1 LEAGFVTNKKE
12 QPDFTPEK
20 LLQVSFNAIQDGIS
34 ILDTELN
41 ILQVNKVME
50 KWYSHSMPLVGK
62 KCFQAYHLREE
73 PCSVCPTLTVLKS
86 GKPSVEEVPL
96 VQESGQTGWL
106 ELFSY
111 PIRDKEGKTNGIVE
125 FVRDITE
132 QKITETA
139 LKEERA
145 QLISIF
151 DGINE
156 AVYIT
161 DPETYEILYV
171 NKFMKT
177 YYSKELI
184 GGICYREFH
193 GLEFPCDFCTND
205 IILENKGAPYQWE
218 FYNASLDKTF
228 YITDKII
235 NWPDGRNVRFE
246 LAIDI
251 TDRKKA
257 EKVLEENRDWYRA
270 LAQDIP
276 VLITRVS
283 PDGQVTYVNNASC
296 EIIGKSYEE
305 IVGHDFFALVPQKY
319 REHLRADIYTLNQE
333 NPIAVHEHK
342 NRDRLFKWKNRAVFD
357 DHGNLKEF
365 FTVGEDITE
374 EHAVTEKLRE
384 SEARSRALLDA
395 IPDHMFRYSI
405 DGKYLDVEIKEPEW
419 LTEKA
424 GLLYQSGHLIGSNIN
439 DVLDSETAKV
449 LMKGISKALESGK
462 LQIINFSFML
472 NQQRRFFELRLVPA
486 GSAEV
491 VCIAR
496 DITDQKETE
505 EILQQQQQYEN
516 MMADIS
522 IAFVDMPADRINDA
536 IDHALKLCGEFFSAD
551 RSYLFFI
558 SEDDKYL
565 KASNEWYAE
574 EIITQKRKNQIIPV
588 GKTPWWIEKLKTSDY
603 VYIPDIESLPTEAE
617 KEKEVFFSDGI
628 KSMISVPLV
637 KGGSTVGIFGLETI
651 NKKQTWTEQQIAQLK
666 VVVGTIT
673 AAINKHDAEE
683 ALKES
688 EERYRDILA
697 TIEEAYYE
705 TDIAGNIT
713 YANEAG
719 IHLFGYHSDNE
730 AIGVNYR
737 KLYKDPAAAYKTFNR
752 VFLIGKPEKGLI
764 LEMCRK
770 DGSTFFGEIS
780 ITLKKDKR
788 GFITGFKGIGKDV
801 TERIQYEKRL
811 EYMSMHDQLTGT
823 FNRAYF
829 ETELN
834 RLNKS
839 REYPVV
845 IISADLDG
853 LKLVNDTMGHSA
865 GDRLLKGCVTVF
877 KKSLRQSDILARVGG
892 DEFSVILPR
901 TQKATGEKIIRR
913 IRKNITAYNLI
924 HQDLPLGLSLGVA
937 TAEKADVSLKEL
949 FKRADDLMYRDKLYS
964 SSSSRSRIVQ
974 SLLAALAERDYITEG
989 HARRLEELCR
999 AIGEKLNLSSNQL
1012 ADLALLAQVHD
1023 LGKVGIPDHI
1033 LFKPGPLSEEE
1044 WEVMRGHPEKGF
1056 RIASSSPDLVGI
1068 SELILKHHER
1078 WDGSGYPLGL
1088 KEKGIPIECRILA
1101 IVDAFDAMTNKRPYN
1116 VTKSIQEA
1124 IKEIQDNAGSQFDPE
1139 IVPVFIEVLKS
1150 LNP

>member
-1 LEAGFVTNKKE
+1 MTSKKE

-34 ILDTELN
+34 ILDPELN

-50 KWYSHSMPLVGK
+50 KWYSHSMPLIGK
-62 KCFQAYHLREE
+62 KCFQAYHLKEE
-73 PCSVCPTLTVLKS
+73 PCTVCPTLTALKI

-106 ELFSY
+106 ELHSY
-111 PIRDKEGKTNGIVE
+111 PIKDKEGKTTGVVE

-132 QKITETA
+132 QKITEKA

-156 AVYIT
+156 VVYIT
-161 DPETYEILYV
+161 DPKTYEILFV
-171 NKFMKT
+171 NKFMKNNF
-177 YYSKELI
+177 SKELV
-184 GGICYREFH
+184 GGICYREFQ
-193 GLEFPCDFCTND
+193 GLESPCGFCTND
-205 IILENKGAPYQWE
+205 IILENKGNPYQWE

-228 YITDKII
+228 FITDKII

-270 LAQDIP
+270 LAEDIP

-283 PDGQVTYVNNASC
+283 PDGKVTYVNNASSK
-296 EIIGKSYEE
+296 IIGKAYEE
-305 IVGHDFFALVPQKY
+305 IVGHDFFALVPPEY
-319 REHLRADIYTLNQE
+319 REQLRADIYTLTPK
-333 NPIAVHEHK
+333 NPIAINEHK
-342 NRDRLFKWKNRAVFD
+342 NRDRLFRWKNRAVFD

-374 EHAVTEKLRE
+374 EHAAIKKLQE
-384 SEARSRALLDA
+384 SESRSRALLDA
-395 IPDHMFRYSI
+395 IPDHMFRYSK
-405 DGKYLDVEIKEPEW
+405 DGQYLDVEIKDPER

-424 GLLYQSGHLIGSNIN
+424 GLLYRSGHLIGSNIN
-439 DVLDSETAKV
+439 DVLDSKTAIV
-449 LMKGISKALESGK
+449 LMRGISKALESGK
-462 LQIINFSFML
+462 LQIINFSFTS
-472 NQQRRFFELRLVPA
+472 NHQKRFFELRLVPA
-486 GSAEV
+486 GSTEV
-491 VCIAR
+491 VSIAR

-505 EILQQQQQYEN
+505 DVLQQQQQYEN

-522 IAFVDMPADRINDA
+522 IAFVDMPAHRINDA
-536 IDHALKLCGEFFSAD
+536 LDHAIKLCGEFFSAD
-551 RSYLFFI
+551 RSIIFLI
-558 SEDDKYL
+558 SEDEKYL
-565 KASNEWYAE
+565 IVANEWYAE
-574 EIITQKRKNQIIPV
+574 GIKVKKRKEQKASL

-603 VYIPDIESLPTEAE
+603 VYIPDIESLPGEAE
-617 KEKEVFFSDGI
+617 KDKEEFFSEEI
-628 KSMISVPLV
+628 KSMISIPIVK
-637 KGGSTVGIFGLETI
+637 KGGTAGIFSLETI

-666 VVVGTIT
+666 VVGGTIT

-688 EERYRDILA
+688 EERYREILE

-713 YANEAG
+713 FANKAG
-719 IHLFGYHSDNE
+719 IQLFGYHSDHE

-737 KLYKDPAAAYKTFNR
+737 KLYKDPVAAYKTFNR
-752 VFLIGKPEKGLI
+752 VFLTGKPEKGLI
-764 LEMCRK
+764 LEMFRK
-770 DGSTFFGEIS
+770 DGSIFFGEIS
-780 ITLKKDKR
+780 ITLKKDKQ

-829 ETELN
+829 ETELS

-839 REYPVV
+839 REYPIA

-853 LKLVNDTMGHSA
+853 LKLVNDTMGHDA
-865 GDRLLKGCVTVF
+865 GDRLLKACVTVL

-892 DEFSVILPR
+892 DEFSAILPR
-901 TQKATGEKIIRR
+901 TQKATGEKIVRR
-913 IRKNITAYNLI
+913 IRRNIAAYNLI
-924 HQDLPLGLSLGVA
+924 NQDLPLGLSLGVA
-937 TAEKADVSLKEL
+937 TTDKADISLKEL
-949 FKRADDLMYRDKLYS
+949 FKRADDMMYRDKLYS

-999 AIGEKLNLSSNQL
+999 AVGEKINLSSNQL

-1033 LFKPGPLSEEE
+1033 LFKREPLTEKE

-1088 KEKGIPIECRILA
+1088 KEKDIPIECRIMA

-1116 VTKSIQEA
+1116 VIKSIEEA
-1124 IKEIQDNAGSQFDPE
+1124 IKEIKDNAGSQFDPDL
-1139 IVPVFIEVLKS
+1139 VPVFIEIVKS
-1150 LNP
+1150 LNQQS